1 MNQDTYV
8 RNVKYDAG
16 ALIYKTEG
24 RLVVGTG
31 KKRCHRDGLGVWD

>member
-31 KKRCHRDGLGVWD
+31 KKRCNRDGLGVWD